1 MLKRK
6 GGMIVCMVKEMS
18 KWVEMRV
25 EINIWCALIRVC
37 VCMYMCGFVCEEE
50 KITFHAGKEK

>member
-1 MLKRK
+1 MGENVFFLTKKWVKMLKR
-6 GGMIVCMVKEMS
+6 VN
-18 KWVEMRV
+18 
-25 EINIWCALIRVC
+25 INIWCVLICVC